1 MMMMKHH
8 QNENDGS
15 STMIP
20 SSSIITTHQEEAEKS
35 ASKGS
40 NSTWLHRTI
49 MSPDHNRY
57 HEYWHEMKLQLH
69 LAGPMILVNL
79 SQISFQII
87 SCMIVGHLGELAL
100 SSCSIAT
107 SMANVTGFCF
117 MVSTI
122 FRFLVFVFYPF
133 LSLFFVCVR
142 LYYISN
148 TQSFGVCEVSHST
161 SVLLYVIIY
170 V

>member
-1 MMMMKHH
+1 MKHH

-20 SSSIITTHQEEAEKS
+20 SSSIITTHQEEEKS
-35 ASKGS
+35 APKGS

-100 SSCSIAT
+100 SSCSLAT
-107 SMANVTGFCF
+107 SMATVTGFCF
-117 MVSTI
+117 MVRAPYSASLCLFSI
-122 FRFLVFVFYPF
+122 HFFLY
-133 LSLFFVCVR
+133 SSFVCAYTIY
-142 LYYISN
+142 LI
-148 TQSFGVCEVSHST
+148 HSL
-161 SVLLYVIIY
+161 LLYVKYHIPPLFSCM
-170 V
+170 